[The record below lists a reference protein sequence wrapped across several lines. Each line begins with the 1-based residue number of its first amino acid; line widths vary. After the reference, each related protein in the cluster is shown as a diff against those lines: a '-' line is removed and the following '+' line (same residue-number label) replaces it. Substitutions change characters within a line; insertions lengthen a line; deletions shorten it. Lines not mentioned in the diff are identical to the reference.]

1 MLSDFVKKFINLKV
15 DNLRLRICLNDN
27 LDGFIDDLNSLKNV
41 KKIKLDFDSY
51 RHYLTIIVDAS
62 K

>member
-15 DNLRLRICLNDN
+15 DDLRLRMILNDN
-27 LDGFIDDLNSLKNV
+27 LDGYIDDLNSLKNV
-41 KKIKLDFDSY
+41 KKMKLDFKYYISY
-51 RHYLTIIVDAS
+51 MTI